1 MFVNKNGLIS
11 MKLEINND
19 FVILFNFLPQ
29 HLETHNVLIVLYVL
43 YTVYGRFLFQLRSK
57 YQKGLA
63 IGGQLNDQA
72 QAV

>member
-1 MFVNKNGLIS
+1 MFVNKKGLIS
-11 MKLEINND
+11 LNLEINND

-43 YTVYGRFLFQLRSK
+43 YTVYGRFLFQLSSK

-63 IGGQLNDQA
+63 IGGQLNDKA

>member
-1 MFVNKNGLIS
+1 MFVNKKGLIS
-11 MKLEINND
+11 LNLEINND

-43 YTVYGRFLFQLRSK
+43 YTVYGRFLFQPRSK

-63 IGGQLNDQA
+63 IGGQLNDKA

>member
-11 MKLEINND
+11 MKLEMNND

-43 YTVYGRFLFQLRSK
+43 YTVLYTVDFYFGSAQNIK
-57 YQKGLA
+57 KG
-63 IGGQLNDQA
+63 
-72 QAV
+72 

>member
-1 MFVNKNGLIS
+1 

-19 FVILFNFLPQ
+19 FVILFDFLPQ

-43 YTVYGRFLFQLRSK
+43 YTVYGRFLFRLRSK

-63 IGGQLNDQA
+63 IGGQLNDKA